1 MTSSTD
7 KAIIVSAPSGAGKST
22 LVHHLTNHYP
32 QLAFSVSACTRPRR
46 KEEKEGIDYYFIS
59 PETFTKHVESDD
71 FIEWEEVYPGCRYG
85 TLKSEIDRIWRQKQ
99 TPIFDVDV
107 KGGLNLKKYFGEKGL
122 SVFVQPPSVQHLKE
136 RLEKRCTD
144 SPERI
149 AERVAKAEEEL
160 GFISSFDTVI
170 VNDDLEKA
178 KREITLATGTFLGIN
193 QP

>member
-22 LVHHLTNHYP
+22 LVHHLTNLFP

-46 KEEKEGIDYYFIS
+46 KEEQEGIDYYFIS

-71 FIEWEEVYPGCRYG
+71 FIEWEEVYTGCRYG
-85 TLKSEIDRIWRQKQ
+85 TLKSEIDRIWRQQQ

-122 SVFVQPPSVQHLKE
+122 SVFVQPPSVQRLKE
-136 RLEKRCTD
+136 RLEKRAAD

-160 GFISSFDTVI
+160 GFVSRFDTVI

-178 KREITLATGTFLGIN
+178 KSEIALATSTFLGID